1 MTPDVAGQSSTP
13 VTPPAAGSSAQG
25 RRLAAPRWAIRASR
39 IDSRRFLVTEALPDC
54 NWALRAPRPSPRT
67 MVSSTSTTDS
77 SIKLKP
83 AARRGAAGAGE
94 SFGPKGERIM
104 ADDHSGSRPRPDEP
118 LPPTQRRMWIDFVK
132 TGMKLLLMVILRKL
146 RRDYPCLLP

>member
-25 RRLAAPRWAIRASR
+25 RRLG
-39 IDSRRFLVTEALPDC
+39 
-54 NWALRAPRPSPRT
+54 APRPSPRT

>member
-25 RRLAAPRWAIRASR
+25 RRLAAPRWMIKVSR
-39 IDSRRFLVTEALPDC
+39 MSSWRFRVTGALPDC

-67 MVSSTSTTDS
+67 MVRRTSTTDS

-83 AARRGAAGAGE
+83 AARRCAAGAGE
-94 SFGPKGERIM
+94 SFGPEGERIM
-104 ADDHSGSRPRPDEP
+104 ADDHNGSSHRPDELP
-118 LPPTQRRMWIDFVK
+118 PPTQGRMWIDFEK
-132 TGMKLLLMVILRKL
+132 TVMKLSLMVILRNL
-146 RRDYPCLLP
+146 HGDYPCLVP